1 MLKFCLKRLA
11 FLPLVMFG
19 VTFLL
24 FFCLQFLSPEM
35 RASLYIK
42 DPRQLSQLDAVIEK
56 YHLRAP
62 LLLPVKFTAR
72 LRPWPNVKAVWVGHT
87 QYWTW
92 LNQVLHGDLGYSETA
107 KMPVTE
113 AITAFF
119 PATFELTLLAFFPIL
134 LIGVFFGVLSAVYR
148 DRFIDHATRFVAITG
163 YSLPSFV
170 LGLALLMV
178 FYGRL
183 HWFPPGRYTL
193 ETDMLVHLDSFRHYT
208 GLLTVDCLLNG
219 EGAALAD
226 AIKHMVLP
234 AATLIYISVALLLRI
249 TRSSMLEELSK
260 DYVRTAR
267 AKGLPESVVIRKHAL
282 ANALIPVVTLSSL
295 LFIGLLGG
303 VVITETVFDF
313 PGIGRWGVQAAQQL
327 DIPGV
332 LGSTLLAAFLFVMA
346 NLVSD
351 LLYAVVDPRIRV
363 GD

>member
-56 YHLRAP
+56 YGLRKP
-62 LLLPVKFTAR
+62 MPV
-72 LRPWPNVKAVWVGHT
+72 
-87 QYWTW
+87 QYYIW
-92 LNQVLHGDLGYSETA
+92 LKQVVRGDLGYSETA
-107 KMPVTE
+107 KMPVAE
-113 AITAFF
+113 AIRAFF
-119 PATFELTLLAFFPIL
+119 PATFELTLLTFFPIL
-134 LIGVFFGVLSAVYR
+134 IVGVFFGVLSAVYR
-148 DRFIDHATRFVAITG
+148 DRMIDHVTRFVAITG

-170 LGLALLMV
+170 LGLVLLMV

-193 ETDMLVHLDSFRHYT
+193 ETDMLVHAATFRHYT
-208 GLLTVDCLLNG
+208 GLLTLDCLLNG
-219 EGAALAD
+219 EGAAFAD

-234 AATLIYISVALLLRI
+234 AFTLLYISVALLLRI
-249 TRSSMLEELSK
+249 TRSSMLEEMSK

-327 DIPGV
+327 DVPGV
-332 LGSTLLAAFLFVMA
+332 LGSTMLAAFLFVMA
-346 NLVSD
+346 NMISD
-351 LLYAVVDPRIRV
+351 MLYAVVDPRIRV
-363 GD
+363 GN

>member
-1 MLKFCLKRLA
+1 
-11 FLPLVMFG
+11 MFG

-56 YHLRAP
+56 YGLRKP
-62 LLLPVKFTAR
+62 MPVQYYIWIKQVAR
-72 LRPWPNVKAVWVGHT
+72 
-87 QYWTW
+87 
-92 LNQVLHGDLGYSETA
+92 GDLGYSETA
-107 KMPVTE
+107 KMPVAE
-113 AITAFF
+113 AIAAFF
-119 PATFELTLLAFFPIL
+119 PATFELTVLTFFPIL
-134 LIGVFFGVLSAVYR
+134 IVGVFFGVLSAVYR
-148 DRFIDHATRFVAITG
+148 DRLIDHITRFVAITG

-170 LGLALLMV
+170 LGLVLLMV

-193 ETDMLVHLDSFRHYT
+193 ETDMLVHGDAFRHYT
-208 GLLTVDCLLNG
+208 GLLTLDCLLNA
-219 EGAALAD
+219 EWRAYVD
-226 AIKHMVLP
+226 AVKHMILP
-234 AATLIYISVALLLRI
+234 STTLLYISVALLLRI

-267 AKGLPESVVIRKHAL
+267 AKGLPEHVVIRKHAL

-346 NLVSD
+346 NLISD
-351 LLYAVVDPRIRV
+351 ILYAVVDPRIRV
-363 GD
+363 GN